1 MRGKPNMQP
10 QPHFRFF
17 FGSSIALA
25 CFVGMIGNTGVIL
38 FAGTGVLIKP
48 LTEAFGWSRG
58 DVSLAMT
65 LLTVGIALGVLLSG
79 RLIDRYGARRVLCTA
94 IALSILVILTGP
106 IYAVTLPLF
115 YTMMILAALLGAP
128 TNTIGYARVVSNWF
142 DKRRGL
148 FIGINSAGAGLGFT
162 LAPLVCN
169 WALGIGGWR
178 AGYISLGL
186 FLLFIVF
193 PTVYFLLIDKPQDV
207 GLLPDGTAQNAPDQ
221 QQAEETSA
229 YLSLGEAVKTRVFWL
244 MIIIIACI
252 AFCLNGLFSQLAAL
266 LTDRGVDM
274 NTAALV
280 VSTMGI
286 SMAVARVVVGY
297 TIDKLFAPMV
307 ALVVFLL
314 VLTGILLLIYGQ
326 HLSLYFIAAI
336 LMGIGI
342 GTESDLMVFL
352 TGRYFGLRN
361 FGAIFSWVF
370 IAHMTGTSLG
380 PYIMGRSFDI
390 HGNYIPILQVC
401 LGLLALATV
410 LFAFLGRYDQYTS
423 RKR

>member
-1 MRGKPNMQP
+1 M
-10 QPHFRFF
+10 
-17 FGSSIALA
+17 A
-25 CFVGMIGNTGVIL
+25 CFVGMLGNTGVIL

-48 LTEAFGWSRG
+48 LTQEFGWSRG

-65 LLTVGIALGVLLSG
+65 LLTVGIALGVLASG

-106 IYAVTLPLF
+106 FYIVTLPLF

-128 TNTIGYARVVSNWF
+128 TNTIGYARVISNWF

-186 FLLFIVF
+186 LLLFIIF
-193 PTVYFLLIDKPQDV
+193 PTVYFFLIDKPQDV
-207 GLLPDGTAQNAPDQ
+207 GMLPDGAAKRASGQQEATAAGSHL
-221 QQAEETSA
+221 T
-229 YLSLGEAVKTRVFWL
+229 LGEALKTRVFWL
-244 MIIIIACI
+244 MIIIIASV
-252 AFCLNGLFSQLAAL
+252 AFSLNGMFSQLAAL

-274 NTAALV
+274 TTAALV

-286 SMAVARVVVGY
+286 SMAIARVAVGY
-297 TIDKLFAPMV
+297 LIDKLFAPWV

-314 VLTGILLLIYGQ
+314 VVAGFGLLIYGQ
-326 HLSLYFIAAI
+326 HLSLYFIAAV

-352 TGRYFGLRN
+352 TGRYFGLRH
-361 FGAIFSWVF
+361 FGTIFSWVF

-380 PYIMGRSFDI
+380 PYIMGSSFDA

-401 LGLLALATV
+401 VGLLALATV
-410 LFAFLGRYDQYTS
+410 LCAFLGRYDRYT
-423 RKR
+423 REKG

>member
-1 MRGKPNMQP
+1 MQP
-10 QPHFRFF
+10 QKKFRFF

-25 CFVGMIGNTGVIL
+25 CFVGMIGNTGVLL
-38 FAGTGVLIKP
+38 FAGTGVMIKP
-48 LTEAFGWSRG
+48 LTQEFGWSRG
-58 DVSLAMT
+58 DVSLGLT
-65 LLTVGIALGVLLSG
+65 LLTVGIALGVLVSG

-106 IYAVTLPLF
+106 LYVVTLPLL
-115 YTMMILAALLGAP
+115 YTMMLLAALLGAP

-169 WALGIGGWR
+169 WALSIGGWR

-193 PTVYFLLIDKPQDV
+193 PTVYFFLIDKPEDV
-207 GLLPDGTAQNAPDQ
+207 GMLPDGAAQTTSNQ
-221 QQAEETSA
+221 QQATDTGGH
-229 YLSLGEAVKTRVFWL
+229 LSLGEALKTHVFWL
-244 MIIIIACI
+244 MIIIVACI
-252 AFCLNGLFSQLAAL
+252 AFSLNGLFSQLAAL

-286 SMAVARVVVGY
+286 SMACARVIVGY
-297 TIDKLFAPMV
+297 IIDKLFAPMV
-307 ALVVFLL
+307 ALAVFLL
-314 VLTGILLLIYGQ
+314 VLVGVGLLIYGQ
-326 HLSLYFIAAI
+326 HLTLYFIAAI

-352 TGRYFGLRN
+352 TGRYFGLRH
-361 FGAIFSWVF
+361 FGTIFSWVF

-401 LGLLALATV
+401 LALLALATV
-410 LFAFLGRYDQYTS
+410 LFMFLGRYDQYTGRS
-423 RKR
+423 GSE

>member
-1 MRGKPNMQP
+1 MQS
-10 QPHFRFF
+10 QPEFRFF
-17 FGSSIALA
+17 FGSTIALA

-48 LTEAFGWSRG
+48 LTQEFGWSRG
-58 DVSLAMT
+58 DVSLALT
-65 LLTVGIALGVLLSG
+65 LLTVGIALGVLVSG
-79 RLIDRYGARRVLCTA
+79 RLIDRYGARRVVCTS

-106 IYAVTLPLF
+106 LYVVTLPLF
-115 YTMMILAALLGAP
+115 YTMMILAAVVGAP
-128 TNTIGYARVVSNWF
+128 TNTIGYARVISNWF

-148 FIGINSAGAGLGFT
+148 FIGINSAGIGLGFT

-169 WALGIGGWR
+169 WAVGIGGWR
-178 AGYISLGL
+178 AGYVSLGL
-186 FLLFIVF
+186 FLLVIVF
-193 PTVYFLLIDKPQDV
+193 PTVYFFLIDKPEDV
-207 GLLPDGTAQNAPDQ
+207 GMLPDGTAKSVSDHQEAADI
-221 QQAEETSA
+221 SGH
-229 YLSLGEAVKTRVFWL
+229 LSLGEALRTRVFWL
-244 MIIIIACI
+244 MIIIMACI
-252 AFCLNGLFSQLAAL
+252 AFSLNGIFSQLAAL
-266 LTDRGVDM
+266 LTDRGIDM
-274 NTAALV
+274 TTAALV

-307 ALVVFLL
+307 AIVVFLS
-314 VLTGILLLIYGQ
+314 VLLGVGLLIYGQ
-326 HLSLYFIAAI
+326 HLALYIIAAV

-352 TGRYFGLRN
+352 TGRYFGLRH
-361 FGAIFSWVF
+361 FGTIFSWVF

-401 LGLLALATV
+401 LALLALATV
-410 LFAFLGRYDQYTS
+410 LFAFLGRYDQFTH
-423 RKR
+423 RKK